1 MKRIQTT
8 MFDKITH
15 YFLPNIKDVDSLA
28 PATRYIKL
36 WRFAI
41 ILTSMISI
49 IPLIVMTLFNYYH
62 DQRAFSSE
70 MNYKVS
76 QILSNNKRTL
86 EFLIEERQSA
96 LNLIVTVKDYDYL
109 CSDEGLT
116 LILRNLNQAFPG
128 YIDLGIINAGG
139 DQLYY
144 SGPYDLKGKNYKDQQ
159 WFHEVTLR
167 GIYVSNVFMGY
178 RNFPHFVITIKQ
190 ENAPGDYFI
199 LRATIDMELI
209 NEQIYALD
217 LDNET
222 DAFIVN
228 SEGILQT
235 ASKFHGGVLEKTTIN
250 IPLHSRNSVVI
261 DEVESG
267 RRMVTRGYAYIQGTP
282 FILMASTRIQNPLE
296 HWISRRSEL
305 VWFVVI
311 ATIII
316 FVIIVYRS
324 SYMVNRLRESDERRA
339 KAFHNIEYTN
349 KMATIGRMA
358 ASVAHEINNP
368 LAIINEKAGLLKD
381 IVTFDKDFPKKE
393 KSLGLLDSVE
403 KSVERCSKVTH
414 RLLGFSRRMDV
425 HKEMIDLEHLLKEVV
440 GFLAKEAEHRNISIN
455 YNIPEDVPAIESDRG
470 QLQQVFLNIINNGI
484 AAVKDG
490 GAIDIAVES
499 EDPGSVTVGIKDN
512 GVGISKEN
520 LTNIFEPFYST
531 KGEFGTGLGLSITKD
546 IVEKLCGKI
555 VVHSELNSGT
565 EFKISLPVRQ

>member
-1 MKRIQTT
+1 MTIYEHVV
-8 MFDKITH
+8 H
-15 YFLPNIKDVDSLA
+15 YFLPKIKDVDSLA

-96 LNLIVTVKDYDYL
+96 LNLIVTEKKLEDL
-109 CSDEGLT
+109 CSDESLT

-128 YIDLGIINAGG
+128 YIDLGIINTGG

-235 ASKFHGGVLEKTTIN
+235 ASRFYGGVLEKTSID

-311 ATIII
+311 AMIII
-316 FVIIVYRS
+316 FVIVVYRS
-324 SYMVNRLRESDERRA
+324 SYMVNRLRDSDERRA

-381 IVTFDKDFPKKE
+381 IVTFDKDFPKKD
-393 KSLGLLDSVE
+393 KSLGLLDGVE
-403 KSVERCSKVTH
+403 QSVERCSKVTH

-455 YNIPEDVPAIESDRG
+455 YIIPKDIPAVESDRG
-470 QLQQVFLNIINNGI
+470 QLQQVFLNIVNNGI

-490 GAIDIAVES
+490 GVIDIAAQSLNQEM
-499 EDPGSVTVGIKDN
+499 VTVSIKDN

-546 IVEKLCGKI
+546 IVEKLCGRI
-555 VVHSELNSGT
+555 EVQSELNQGT